1 MLGNTGRVDDVTSK
15 KGAGLLLSL
24 GYKSRSIVVVSYNR
38 AALILLALFA
48 TSGCGGTSA
57 VPAGANYSAFPISGL
72 GATNGALADT
82 TSMLKKL
89 KKDVVIGSTVDPK
102 NGDAGPRAISI
113 VRANNVLKPGQLLVC
128 NFDDKAG
135 KAGQGTTIEVLDP
148 KPGSQPKRVAQ
159 SNDIEG
165 CDGVAVTGSDQIFA
179 SGLLGKAVV
188 EFTVKGSIKKK
199 YSGAPFG
206 SPFTDFNNGKAPKEY
221 QPDYLWVS
229 DVDTGSIISYSVD
242 FFGNGNPLQVATGFA
257 VNKSGPAARLGPSG
271 LQYDAPHDILYIV
284 DGMTNTLVEFT
295 GASDLLEKDEIVVL
309 PGGKTFKCEAKKFT
323 CGKLI
328 YSGSPLDAP
337 LAATLLPNGNLIV
350 ANTKGKANTLVEVT
364 PAGQVLDTRVVD
376 TSGTQGVFGLAASG
390 TADSN
395 TILYFTDKNDNS
407 VHELEP

>member
-1 MLGNTGRVDDVTSK
+1 M
-15 KGAGLLLSL
+15 
-24 GYKSRSIVVVSYNR
+24 VVSYNR
-38 AALILLALFA
+38 AALVLLALFS
-48 TSGCGGTSA
+48 TSACGGAGA
-57 VPAGANYSAFPISGL
+57 VPASAGYSAFPISGL
-72 GATNGALADT
+72 DASNESPADAT
-82 TSMLKKL
+82 SILKKL

-113 VRANNVLKPGQLLVC
+113 VQTKGVLKQGQLLVC

-148 KPGSQPKRVAQ
+148 KPGSLPKRFVQ

-165 CDGVAVTGSDQIFA
+165 CDGAAVTGTDQVYA

-188 EFTVKGSIKKK
+188 DFTEKGSLKKE
-199 YSGAPFG
+199 YSGSPFG
-206 SPFTDFNNGKAPKEY
+206 SPFADFNNGKAPKEY

-229 DVDTGSIISYSVD
+229 DVETGSIISYSVD
-242 FFGNGNPLQVATGFA
+242 FFGNGTPLQVATGFA

-337 LAATLLPNGNLIV
+337 LAASLLPNGNLIV
-350 ANTKGKANTLVEVT
+350 ANTKGKANTLVELT

-376 TSGTQGVFGLAASG
+376 TSATQGVFGLVSAG
-390 TADSN
+390 TTDSN
-395 TILYFTDKNDNS
+395 TVLYFTDKNDNN